1 MTDRVTRFSQTRMV
15 WVEPYCPIPTSE
27 PALTLFALTGIIAM
41 AWKGSRQSEY
51 RLATICTFCGA
62 AVVLASIS
70 ISERYMHDFYPFL
83 VLAGSAGSAK
93 IGAIKT
99 TGARR
104 AVAELLI
111 FLLILSVLL
120 LSAFT
125 LLIQRAGFEPI
136 PQAAR
141 DQFNAW
147 AHWWDKK

>member
-1 MTDRVTRFSQTRMV
+1 
-15 WVEPYCPIPTSE
+15 
-27 PALTLFALTGIIAM
+27 
-41 AWKGSRQSEY
+41 
-51 RLATICTFCGA
+51 
-62 AVVLASIS
+62 
-70 ISERYMHDFYPFL
+70 
-83 VLAGSAGSAK
+83 
-93 IGAIKT
+93 
-99 TGARR
+99 
-104 AVAELLI
+104 VAELLI